1 MGSKRTFSSALFASR
16 MTMSLIVGELTR
28 MPVAQSRAF
37 QLMLAVWSKVSR
49 GRPRCDALS
58 YGVPRL
64 SR

>member
-1 MGSKRTFSSALFASR
+1 LVKDVGFQLIYLSS
-16 MTMSLIVGELTR
+16 M
-28 MPVAQSRAF
+28 RAF
-37 QLMLAVWSKVSR
+37 QLMLAVWWKASR